1 MLMQLKQLEELLKL
15 QEELDEAIL
24 KEQGIVWDKKIEEQ
38 TKVALFVELGE
49 LMNEMPTKFKHWKKT
64 AVDNREKA
72 LIEYVDAL
80 HFALSLT
87 NHSKEKGEYTDFYES
102 YSDLIHLDYSVILNG
117 ITRECVEL
125 SASNQMLGYLF
136 ILGNKLEFT
145 WDEIY
150 NAYKEKNAINYKRQL
165 IGY

>member
-1 MLMQLKQLEELLKL
+1 MLEQLEELLKM
-15 QEELDEAIL
+15 QKELDEAIF
-24 KEQGIVWDKKIEEQ
+24 KEQGIVWDEKIADQ
-38 TKVALFVELGE
+38 TKVALFIELGE

-64 AVDNREKA
+64 AIDNRKKA

-87 NHSKEKGEYTDFYES
+87 NYTTGKGEYIDFYES

-117 ITRECVEL
+117 IMRECIEL
-125 SASNQMLGYLF
+125 SLSNQILGYLF
-136 ILGNKLEFT
+136 ILGNKLGFK

-150 NAYKEKNAINYKRQL
+150 NTYKEKHVINYKRLL